1 MYKDCSTDS
10 MTFHPES
17 FELQLDNEAPTQS
30 VNNLIPLVSS
40 EKAGSIDPVFGTN
53 SLYSQTLDCHEPPD
67 FGARD
72 TFCSEPISSKDSS
85 LTDTFPSSLPTE
97 DFAATLDPRQLS
109 REYLQYAQD
118 GAPDDTFSS
127 TPATVS
133 SDLSNSPCPTKSDA
147 LEMASEPETLTGYE
161 VNCDQSH
168 PRSSNRQRGLPRRR
182 SRYFVSRLGGKT
194 TPVYGSNSHGLDPM
208 QRWEEFPP
216 EDEPAPVTAIL
227 KAMEETSLLHQTDQA
242 RRGRGK
248 SSSRSR
254 RSIST
259 ASRDSSASSTGRSS
273 ATSSSR
279 SRKRQSQ
286 PRRTRNERKS
296 SKHRIFCC
304 TFCCDRF
311 GSRYEW
317 VRHEK
322 SLHLNLESWY
332 CAPYGPSILSLI
344 TGKHLCAYC
353 NEMEPSQEH
362 ISGHNHD
369 SCHGLSNELRSFRR
383 KDHLVQHLRHTH
395 NVQELP
401 PLDDWKIEVK
411 SIASR
416 CGFCDMNFDNWDDRT
431 SHLAKHFHRGST
443 MKDWKGDHGFDPHI
457 RAQLK
462 NAYPPYL
469 LGWES
474 ECIVPFSA
482 TNKDAHDLYTPLM
495 SGINAAGEAEYIQ
508 GANQELAP
516 RDQTE
521 DSDLP
526 GFLDVFTRH
535 LSQYARKQM
544 EVGIVPTDE
553 MFQKEARKVL
563 FDSEDAWDQTV
574 ADNPDWLASFRQLH
588 INPTGNSPNNGPS

>member
-1 MYKDCSTDS
+1 
-10 MTFHPES
+10 MTFCSKS
-17 FELQLDNEAPTQS
+17 FELQIGDEASTQS
-30 VNNLIPLVSS
+30 VSNHIPLDNS
-40 EKAGSIDPVFGTN
+40 EKAGSIDPVFDAN
-53 SLYSQTLDCHEPPD
+53 SLYNQPLDCHGLPD
-67 FGARD
+67 YGGHDTLWSNQSSSRD
-72 TFCSEPISSKDSS
+72 GS
-85 LTDTFPSSLPTE
+85 LIGTFPSSSSATE

-109 REYLQYAQD
+109 TEHLQYAQD
-118 GAPDDTFSS
+118 ETPDDSFSGS
-127 TPATVS
+127 LAIVS
-133 SDLSNSPCPTKSDA
+133 SDLSNSPCPTNSSGPG
-147 LEMASEPETLTGYE
+147 MASGLGTLAGHE

-168 PRSSNRQRGLPRRR
+168 PLSSNRQRGLPRRR
-182 SRYFVSRLGGKT
+182 SRYFVSRLGDKT
-194 TPVYGSNSHGLDPM
+194 TPVYDSNTNGLNPM

-216 EDEPAPVTAIL
+216 EDEPASVTAIL
-227 KAMEETSLLHQTDQA
+227 KAMEETSLFHRTDQP

-248 SSSRSR
+248 STSRSR
-254 RSIST
+254 RSVST

-279 SRKRQSQ
+279 SRKRPSQ
-286 PRRTRNERKS
+286 PRRTRNERES
-296 SKHRIFCC
+296 SKPRIFCC

-311 GSRYEW
+311 CSRYEW

-332 CAPYGPSILSLI
+332 CAPNGPSILSLI

-353 NEMEPSQEH
+353 NAMEPSQEH
-362 ISGHNHD
+362 LSGHNYD
-369 SCHGLSNELRSFRR
+369 SCQSFFNEPRSFRR
-383 KDHLVQHLRHTH
+383 KDHLIQHLRHTH

-401 PLDDWKIEVK
+401 PLDDWKTEVK
-411 SIASR
+411 SIVSR

-474 ECIVPFSA
+474 DCIVPFSA
-482 TNKDAHDLYTPLM
+482 TNKDAHDQYTPLM
-495 SGINAAGEAEYIQ
+495 SGNNVAGDTDYIQ
-508 GANQELAP
+508 GANQESTPGDL
-516 RDQTE
+516 TE
-521 DSDLP
+521 ESDIP

-535 LSQYARKQM
+535 LSRYARKQM

-553 MFQKEARKVL
+553 MFQKEARRVL
-563 FDSEDAWDQTV
+563 FDSEDAWDQTI

-588 INPTGNSPNNGPS
+588 INPAGDLGNNGPS

>member
-1 MYKDCSTDS
+1 MYKNCSTGG
-10 MTFHPES
+10 MTLYSES
-17 FELQLDNEAPTQS
+17 FELQPEDEASTQS
-30 VNNLIPLVSS
+30 VNNLIPLDNS
-40 EKAGSIDPVFGTN
+40 EKAGSIDTVFGAN
-53 SLYSQTLDCHEPPD
+53 SLYSQSLDWLGLPDSGVHDTLWTDPTSS
-67 FGARD
+67 RD
-72 TFCSEPISSKDSS
+72 GSLTGIVRSS
-85 LTDTFPSSLPTE
+85 LSTE

-109 REYLQYAQD
+109 TEHFLYAQD
-118 GAPDDTFSS
+118 ETLDVSFSR

-133 SDLSNSPCPTKSDA
+133 SDLSNLPCPTKASGP
-147 LEMASEPETLTGYE
+147 EMASELGALARHEE
-161 VNCDQSH
+161 VNCDQSPLH
-168 PRSSNRQRGLPRRR
+168 SSNRKRGLPRRR
-182 SRYFVSRLGGKT
+182 SRYFVSSLGDKT
-194 TPVYGSNSHGLDPM
+194 TPVYDSNTNGLNPM

-216 EDEPAPVTAIL
+216 EDEPASVTAIL
-227 KAMEETSLLHQTDQA
+227 KAMEETSLLHRTDQP

-259 ASRDSSASSTGRSS
+259 ASCESSASSIGRSS

-286 PRRTRNERKS
+286 PRRTRNQHKN
-296 SKHRIFCC
+296 SKPRIFCC

-353 NEMEPSQEH
+353 NAMEPSQEH
-362 ISGHNHD
+362 LLGHNYD
-369 SCHGLSNELRSFRR
+369 SCRNLSNELRSFRR

-411 SIASR
+411 SITSR

-431 SHLAKHFHRGST
+431 SHLAKHFYRGST

-482 TNKDAHDLYTPLM
+482 TNKDAHDQYTPLM
-495 SGINAAGEAEYIQ
+495 SGINVAGETECIK
-508 GANQELAP
+508 GANQELAHG
-516 RDQTE
+516 DQTE
-521 DSDLP
+521 SDLP

-544 EVGIVPTDE
+544 EVGVVPTDE
-553 MFQKEARKVL
+553 MFQKEARRVL

-574 ADNPDWLASFRQLH
+574 ADNKDWLASFRQLH
-588 INPTGNSPNNGPS
+588 INPAGNSANHGPS